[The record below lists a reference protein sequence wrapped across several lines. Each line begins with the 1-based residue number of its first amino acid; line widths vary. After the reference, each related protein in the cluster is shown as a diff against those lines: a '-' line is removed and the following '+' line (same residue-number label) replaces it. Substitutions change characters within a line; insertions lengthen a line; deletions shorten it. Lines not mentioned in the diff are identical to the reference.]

1 MPSTA
6 AAKDVS
12 GNKLEIGAAVS
23 LVNDGALAVDT
34 AAPQFTTYHTY
45 GTDTLTVLFTE
56 AISNGSRDALEN
68 AILELTGVV
77 AVDDTYDKPLG
88 ARFTTDGNFDDQVNI
103 TFPGAG
109 VALADIYG
117 NSEDYTTIL
126 TSMVEV

>member
-1 MPSTA
+1 M
-6 AAKDVS
+6 
-12 GNKLEIGAAVS
+12 
-23 LVNDGALAVDT
+23 
-34 AAPQFTTYHTY
+34 
-45 GTDTLTVLFTE
+45 
-56 AISNGSRDALEN
+56 
-68 AILELTGVV
+68 
-77 AVDDTYDKPLG
+77 DDTYDKPLG